1 MLMSVMKLE
10 IILFVLGSATR
21 GSAVR
26 YDLSAEKISA
36 ADISSTGIV
45 ANSNIDNAGNKTLKQ
60 DKVNVE
66 LHSQSLDSHFE
77 KMATRHQTFS
87 EFADQAHLSQ
97 SGSTWFENKVHL
109 YLKRTP
115 KKDGSA
121 LFLGIAGGVLAAS
134 FFCFCWGMSKL
145 RK

>member
-60 DKVNVE
+60 DTVDVK
-66 LHSQSLDSHFE
+66 LDSQRLDNHS
-77 KMATRHQTFS
+77 KKTVMKDKAQV
-87 EFADQAHLSQ
+87 SQ
-97 SGSTWFENKVHL
+97 SGSTWFENKLHM
-109 YLKRTP
+109 YLKRIP
-115 KKDGSA
+115 KSEEDGG
-121 LFLGIAGGVLAAS
+121 LYLGIAGGVLTVS
-134 FFCFCWGMSKL
+134 MFCFCWGVSKL
-145 RK
+145 MK